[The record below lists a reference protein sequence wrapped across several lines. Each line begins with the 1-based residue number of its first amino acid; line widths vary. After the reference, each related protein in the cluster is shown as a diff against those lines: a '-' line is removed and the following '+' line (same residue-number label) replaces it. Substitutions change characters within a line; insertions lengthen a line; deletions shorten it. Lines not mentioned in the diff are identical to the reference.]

1 MNRKNRYQ
9 KHESRF
15 GWIVVVV
22 LLIAVLVGIIVLFQS
37 CDRPNGR
44 SDKPDEQATPAVSTA
59 VPTASPSEASHSE
72 SPVEERYVQS
82 SGNVIYDA
90 KVFDPKASSVSC
102 PVVRT
107 LDVYQLKNT
116 FTSLYGSRFVPDWAS
131 RQAEDSSS
139 YFNIKTQDG
148 SQISVGVRGSIECK
162 TKFGYDSEIIYA
174 NQPELTYYYPQI
186 DFSWGTRQTCVEDAQ
201 SFFRSFG
208 VKTVGSGAMAVTSER
223 YEAEYQF
230 NLPLWEEEKKIGMYK
245 FIRDHIDYEDDELFY
260 IVYLQQMLGEIP
272 IYRFN
277 IYSKSR
283 LEELDGTRIYAI
295 YSRNG
300 LEKIF
305 GNSLYEMRTP
315 GESKNILRFEK
326 AVETFNRYINDDLL
340 LDEPLTIGYVGLEYI
355 PDGGIKDQTT
365 EVTMKPYWIFRAI
378 KPEERGWPYFEDYLL
393 DAVTG
398 QVVIQ

>member
-1 MNRKNRYQ
+1 
-9 KHESRF
+9 
-15 GWIVVVV
+15 
-22 LLIAVLVGIIVLFQS
+22 
-37 CDRPNGR
+37 
-44 SDKPDEQATPAVSTA
+44 
-59 VPTASPSEASHSE
+59 
-72 SPVEERYVQS
+72 
-82 SGNVIYDA
+82 
-90 KVFDPKASSVSC
+90 
-102 PVVRT
+102 
-107 LDVYQLKNT
+107 
-116 FTSLYGSRFVPDWAS
+116 
-131 RQAEDSSS
+131 
-139 YFNIKTQDG
+139 
-148 SQISVGVRGSIECK
+148 
-162 TKFGYDSEIIYA
+162 
-174 NQPELTYYYPQI
+174 
-186 DFSWGTRQTCVEDAQ
+186 
-201 SFFRSFG
+201 
-208 VKTVGSGAMAVTSER
+208 MAVTSER

-305 GNSLYEMRTP
+305 SNSLYEMRTP

>member
-1 MNRKNRYQ
+1 
-9 KHESRF
+9 
-15 GWIVVVV
+15 
-22 LLIAVLVGIIVLFQS
+22 
-37 CDRPNGR
+37 
-44 SDKPDEQATPAVSTA
+44 
-59 VPTASPSEASHSE
+59 
-72 SPVEERYVQS
+72 
-82 SGNVIYDA
+82 
-90 KVFDPKASSVSC
+90 
-102 PVVRT
+102 
-107 LDVYQLKNT
+107 
-116 FTSLYGSRFVPDWAS
+116 
-131 RQAEDSSS
+131 
-139 YFNIKTQDG
+139 
-148 SQISVGVRGSIECK
+148 
-162 TKFGYDSEIIYA
+162 
-174 NQPELTYYYPQI
+174 
-186 DFSWGTRQTCVEDAQ
+186 
-201 SFFRSFG
+201 
-208 VKTVGSGAMAVTSER
+208 
-223 YEAEYQF
+223 
-230 NLPLWEEEKKIGMYK
+230 MYK

-283 LEELDGTRIYAI
+283 LEELDGTKIYAI

-305 GNSLYEMRTP
+305 SNSLYEMRTP